1 MARTITGDDIKT
13 GNPYLDVDGDAHL
26 NGTTV
31 YNESAVFD
39 DGEGVIRG
47 FVVITNLSVTIPTI
61 ADAENDFVE
70 VTLGASATYSPILG
84 DTVIASPTEA
94 LPTDCLYF
102 GAYVSAAD
110 KITFTFGTKEGG
122 AGVTGAAKTFDV
134 LIFKT
139 GTPA

>member
-1 MARTITGDDIKT
+1 MARTITGDDNLA
-13 GNPYLDVDGDAHL
+13 GNAFTDSDGDQHL

-31 YNESAVFD
+31 YTEAAVFD
-39 DGEGVIRG
+39 DGLGVING
-47 FVVITNLSVTIPTI
+47 FVVLTDLSVTIPTI

-70 VTLGASATYSPILG
+70 VTIGAASTYEVALG
-84 DTVIASPTEA
+84 DVVVASPTEA

-102 GAYVSAAD
+102 GAYVSGAD

-122 AGVTGAAKTFDV
+122 TGVTGAAKTFQV

-139 GTPA
+139 S